1 MLRQPIVTI
10 LAHVDH
16 GKTTL
21 LDSIRRTAVAQK
33 EAGGITQSIGS
44 SEIPLD
50 TIKCLCSKIAE
61 KFNFKFEIPGLL
73 IIDTPGHEAFT
84 TLRRRGGSIADIA
97 ILVIDINEGI
107 MPQTVESIEILKKS
121 KVPFVVALNKIDRI
135 RGWISKDNC
144 FSINYE
150 QQTDEVKNLFEEM
163 FYKIVAQLSEHGFSA
178 ERFDRISD
186 FKRTV
191 AIIPTS
197 GKTGEGVPE
206 LLMILTGLS
215 QQFLKHRLVRKNESA
230 GMVLEVKEVVG
241 LGTTIDTIIYDGV
254 VKKNDYII
262 IAGKENIITKIK
274 ALLVPQPLRDIRTEK
289 KFKNIDECRAAA
301 GVKIVAPNLS
311 GVVAGSLFRTI
322 ADKTEAE
329 KILKEMEKEK
339 EEVEISVETDGLI
352 LNADT
357 LGSLEALINIFED
370 YPVKEAKI
378 GSVTKEQVIK
388 ASSNSEFYKVIICFN
403 SQVSDDIRAIAK
415 EHGVKIIESD
425 VIYRIM
431 EEYEEWIS
439 SKKEEIKR
447 KEIESITRPGKL
459 RILPGCIFRASNPAI
474 VGCEVLG
481 GLIASGFELFKE
493 QDGIKNIGEIKQ
505 VQSEGKNVEKAVAG
519 EKVAISI
526 SNAVVGRSINEG
538 DILYT
543 DITSDEYVILKKHQ
557 NLLSKSE
564 INIMEEISMIKRKY
578 DKMYGL
584 G

>member
-1 MLRQPIVTI
+1 M
-10 LAHVDH
+10 
-16 GKTTL
+16 
-21 LDSIRRTAVAQK
+21 DSIRRTAVAQK

-415 EHGVKIIESD
+415 
-425 VIYRIM
+425 
-431 EEYEEWIS
+431 
-439 SKKEEIKR
+439 
-447 KEIESITRPGKL
+447 
-459 RILPGCIFRASNPAI
+459 GCIFRASNPAI